1 MNTEHST
8 GAGWRNLLL
17 VLGLLAALARAQ
29 VVNTPNLNLSE
40 DTDQDGISDAD
51 EVALGLDPY
60 NPYNGISALDGAAFI
75 VAWER
80 YLGASS
86 STVDTDGDGWSDF
99 DEVMVYQTNL
109 FDERSLP
116 GPASSLPAVTTS
128 QPVAASTPT
137 ATPSTS
143 LITNGDFSKTNISTW
158 IDGKKLKGYNGS
170 GFEWAAGSVEGWSAY
185 AGSTI
190 EVWNTGTRVVELNGD
205 KSNYG
210 IQQKVETA
218 KPGAYLLTW
227 RSLGR
232 TQEAAP
238 AKNKKT
244 PPAPDNF
251 YFVQVQIGEGRGG
264 SVIKKENF
272 TAGGDGV
279 LVFQLSENDLTD
291 ANGKGIYIAFI
302 PTNGSNSY
310 GSLISGVNLLPID
323 LKVTDFATKS
333 DAVPYVATTNATPPK
348 NSELCLKA
356 DKANE
361 KAKIEI
367 ELPSI
372 TDATMLSKMKWKV
385 VKKPADT
392 LVQEAVFTTTPAS
405 VELSLGSGS
414 SVEDEILFEVQVGAD
429 GSSFT
434 PAAKI
439 NVRVVRDRLN
449 WWFEPF
455 SSDFGWRTAKPEP
468 REDAGDYKRKQ
479 IINAAG
485 NLVWVTDSSYPD
497 HHPNAYKRE
506 SLQSVYEFFK
516 SSTAIGPSTQKTN
529 WAKPTITC
537 FGQFHDALKTANGN
551 NPLVDLTS
559 LARINMTAVTELPS
573 FDLKYGAL
581 RSALGKQT
589 TYPSDANP
597 TLRATQFPERVQ
609 FATAAATAVGDA
621 NLTRARLMALWT
633 REGSMDVSSQ
643 HTRTGYNPWPLGF
656 GAAVSAAPA
665 SEADAKAIF
674 IYDVAYKCLGSD
686 FLLKHSGGADNEP
699 DLRDYPAALAHFKST
714 ADATGGAGI
723 GDRIISNLTVA
734 GSAGSYTVSANGAFY
749 EDMLTLA
756 GKHFVSVWQ
765 SEGPDATYMAYNMGV
780 AKFNQM
786 KATVGGGSNPE
797 RGRLGLIDW
806 AIHYEIRSG
815 EWDQPRDFAQKFHAY
830 RMAFEAKYP

>member
-1 MNTEHST
+1 MSDFASGWENPNPES
-8 GAGWRNLLL
+8 GKGLPPQSLLEEYFRLPALIARQVKPVAGNPS
-17 VLGLLAALARAQ
+17 VTSGYIRAIGDRYRLRG
-29 VVNTPNLNLSE
+29 PLSSE
-40 DTDQDGISDAD
+40 DQHRQFLKVTWTQTTGFNENQFVEDA
-51 EVALGLDPY
+51 
-60 NPYNGISALDGAAFI
+60 
-75 VAWER
+75 
-80 YLGASS
+80 
-86 STVDTDGDGWSDF
+86 
-99 DEVMVYQTNL
+99 
-109 FDERSLP
+109 
-116 GPASSLPAVTTS
+116 ASSLMG
-128 QPVAASTPT
+128 QPLLEQEPT
-137 ATPSTS
+137 
-143 LITNGDFSKTNISTW
+143 
-158 IDGKKLKGYNGS
+158 
-170 GFEWAAGSVEGWSAY
+170 SVEVVTL
-185 AGSTI
+185 TI
-190 EVWNTGTRVVELNGD
+190 PR
-205 KSNYG
+205 
-210 IQQKVETA
+210 
-218 KPGAYLLTW
+218 
-227 RSLGR
+227 
-232 TQEAAP
+232 
-238 AKNKKT
+238 
-244 PPAPDNF
+244 
-251 YFVQVQIGEGRGG
+251 
-264 SVIKKENF
+264 
-272 TAGGDGV
+272 
-279 LVFQLSENDLTD
+279 
-291 ANGKGIYIAFI
+291 
-302 PTNGSNSY
+302 
-310 GSLISGVNLLPID
+310 GSLYSAPHDVVPQYSVPNGPANPEMPHSQVGEYLKVVRLLPVEIE
-323 LKVTDFATKS
+323 VTDFATKS

-392 LVQEAVFTTTPAS
+392 MVSEGAFGGSTPPNA
-405 VELSLGSGS
+405 ELSLGSGS
-414 SVEDEILFEVQVGAD
+414 SIEDEILFEVQVGAD

-434 PAAKI
+434 PAAKM

-468 REDAGDYKRKQ
+468 RADTGDYPAHK
-479 IINAAG
+479 A
-485 NLVWVTDSSYPD
+485 Y
-497 HHPNAYKRE
+497 AYKRE

-516 SSTAIGPSTQKTN
+516 SSTAIGPSTPKAN

-551 NPLVDLTS
+551 NPLVDLTT
-559 LARINMTAVTELPS
+559 LARIDTTAVTELPS

-643 HTRTGYNPWPLGF
+643 HTRTGYNPWPIGF

-674 IYDVAYKCLGSD
+674 IYDVAYICLGSD

-749 EDMLTLA
+749 EDMLILA

-765 SEGPDATYMAYNMGV
+765 AEGPDATYMAYNMGV

-786 KATVGGGSNPE
+786 KATIGGGSYPE